1 MWKASYH
8 CHTHFITFP
17 YGIVWT
23 SADAEITQFTPIHTD
38 SQRFT
43 AIHTSPSCGSE
54 QVLQS
59 AEKANLRDMA
69 NSAGPARDSC
79 GSVDSVGLVQSDN
92 KF

>member
-1 MWKASYH
+1 MQKLL
-8 CHTHFITFP
+8 
-17 YGIVWT
+17 
-23 SADAEITQFTPIHTD
+23 
-38 SQRFT
+38 
-43 AIHTSPSCGSE
+43 SCGSE

-59 AEKANLRDMA
+59 AEKANLRGMA